1 MMQLTKLKIFLS
13 ILLISWPIDI
23 KKSEC
28 IDVQLSGRAFHQWDV
43 WVSVVEIKPDDNTN
57 LNILISTSFAPTRT

>member
-28 IDVQLSGRAFHQWDV
+28 IYVQLSGRAFHQWDV